1 MTRPDGASERG
12 LLPDSLSDRG
22 NAKLFVALHGRT
34 CRYVP
39 GLGWYRWS
47 GYRWESD
54 GDDAV
59 LWAAGEMAE
68 AFATTDPH
76 GRYTAS
82 ARWSATGVARCRPRE
97 CTPC

>member
-39 GLGWYRWS
+39 GLGWYR
-47 GYRWESD
+47 
-54 GDDAV
+54 
-59 LWAAGEMAE
+59 
-68 AFATTDPH
+68 
-76 GRYTAS
+76 
-82 ARWSATGVARCRPRE
+82 
-97 CTPC
+97 